1 MSPVD
6 VRRGTAL
13 AALAAL
19 AFGVTAPVLAVAGR
33 GAQPFAVAS
42 LLYAGAAGASLLVG
56 ARPGRAIRARAPLGW
71 LLAMVLAGAVVA
83 PTAFVWGILET
94 GATTGSLLL
103 NLESLFTVLLA
114 AAILGERIGRR
125 VALAVAVMGA
135 GGVLLTMEVL
145 DQPATAAPLG
155 ALAVVVATASWGL
168 DNVLARKLE
177 RLEALDVV
185 MLKSALG
192 AAITGSCALLLRG
205 AWPERS
211 GVAILLAC
219 GGIGYGVSLALY
231 LAAQR
236 RMGAARTG
244 SVFAIAPF
252 VGALV
257 AYATGSRE
265 VSWPTG
271 VAAALFGLGVF
282 LHATERRVERAGL
295 APGSPADP

>member
-1 MSPVD
+1 MTQTTD
-6 VRRGTAL
+6 VRRGTGL
-13 AALAAL
+13 AVLAAL
-19 AFGVTAPVLAVAGR
+19 AFGVTAPVLATVGR
-33 GAQPFAVAS
+33 GAHPLAVAS
-42 LLYAGAAGASLLVG
+42 LLYAGAAVASLLVG
-56 ARPGRAIRARAPLGW
+56 ASPRRAVGARPPVGW
-71 LLAMVLAGAVVA
+71 LLLMVLSGAVFA

-135 GGVLLTMEVL
+135 GGVLLTIDVL

-177 RLEALDVV
+177 HLEALDVV

-192 AAITGSCALLLRG
+192 AAFTGSCALLMQG
-205 AWPERS
+205 TWPEPS
-211 GVAILLAC
+211 AVAIVLAC
-219 GGIGYGVSLALY
+219 GGVGYGVSLALY
-231 LAAQR
+231 LEAQR

-244 SVFAIAPF
+244 SVFAMAPF

-257 AYATGSRE
+257 AYGAGSRE
-265 VSWPTG
+265 ASWLTG
-271 VAAALFGLGVF
+271 IAAALFGMGVL
-282 LHATERRVERAGL
+282 LHATERRVER
-295 APGSPADP
+295 SPSPSAS